1 MILITRIIGW
11 EWGWSNKETK
21 KKKKTCYISIWVN
34 TIYSKSTN
42 ALLMNKE
49 EEEEEEEVE

>member
-1 MILITRIIGW
+1 MRMKQQR
-11 EWGWSNKETK
+11 N

-49 EEEEEEEVE
+49 EEEEEEVE

>member
-1 MILITRIIGW
+1 MRMKQQR
-11 EWGWSNKETK
+11 N
-21 KKKKTCYISIWVN
+21 KKTCYISIWVN

-49 EEEEEEEVE
+49 EEEEEEVE

>member
-1 MILITRIIGW
+1 MRMRM
-11 EWGWSNKETK
+11 KEQRN
-21 KKKKTCYISIWVN
+21 KKKTCYISIWVN

-49 EEEEEEEVE
+49 EEEVE

>member
-1 MILITRIIGW
+1 MRM
-11 EWGWSNKETK
+11 KEQRN
-21 KKKKTCYISIWVN
+21 KTCYISIWVN

-49 EEEEEEEVE
+49 EEEVE

>member
-11 EWGWSNKETK
+11 EWGWSNKET

-49 EEEEEEEVE
+49 EEEEEVE

>member
-1 MILITRIIGW
+1 MRMRM
-11 EWGWSNKETK
+11 KEQRNK

-49 EEEEEEEVE
+49 EEEVE